1 MGLGNGN
8 PKYGNKGSNYAYE
21 LASLKLLKQIVIAL
35 GGGPAPVTKNASL
48 LREQAA
54 GISSTP
60 ASTYSVSF
68 FNASAA
74 TESLVAGARLLPGE
88 SVSFSSEGD
97 GTLTAISYD
106 PDPDTVGS
114 ADLVISI
121 VQ

>member
-21 LASLKLLKQIVIAL
+21 LGVLKLLKQIVVAS
-35 GGGPAPVTKNASL
+35 GSAPTPATRVASL
-48 LREQAA
+48 LRE
-54 GISSTP
+54 TV
-60 ASTYSVSF
+60 AS
-68 FNASAA
+68 A
-74 TESLVAGARLLPGE
+74 TESLVAGARLKPGE
-88 SVSFSSEGD
+88 SVSFSSDESNLVGP
-97 GTLTAISYD
+97 ISFD

>member
-21 LASLKLLKQIVIAL
+21 LGVLKLLKQIVVAS
-35 GGGPAPVTKNASL
+35 GGAPTPATRAASL
-48 LREQAA
+48 SREIVA
-54 GISSTP
+54 GIQTTG
-60 ASTYSVSF
+60 STYSISF

-74 TESLVAGARLLPGE
+74 TESLVAGARLKPGE
-88 SVSFSSEGD
+88 SVSFSSDESNLVGP
-97 GTLTAISYD
+97 ISFD
-106 PDPDTVGS
+106 PDPDTAGS